1 MERTSTVSKVGNP
14 LSLTSSPRQRFVVCG
29 GFYKDINTWDLK
41 MIIVKEPAGHGQDN
55 GLVAVLQKKQVVVS
69 LNGSQDVGN
78 LERGRMALI
87 AFYFF
92 PSSWPIVGCINKINN
107 V

>member
-1 MERTSTVSKVGNP
+1 
-14 LSLTSSPRQRFVVCG
+14 
-29 GFYKDINTWDLK
+29 

-55 GLVAVLQKKQVVVS
+55 GLVAVSQKKHVVVS
-69 LNGSQDVGN
+69 LNGSQEVGD

-87 AFYFF
+87 TFYFF
-92 PSSWPIVGCINKINN
+92 PSSWPIVGCINKMND